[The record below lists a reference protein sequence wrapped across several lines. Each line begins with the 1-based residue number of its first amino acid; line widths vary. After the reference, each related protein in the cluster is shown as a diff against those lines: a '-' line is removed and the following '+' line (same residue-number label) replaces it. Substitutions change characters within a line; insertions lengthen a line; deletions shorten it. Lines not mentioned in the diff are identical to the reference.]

1 MTGNRRPLI
10 GIDRAAALGFAIA
23 ALIPAARS
31 QGVASPRISRLQQS
45 VAAGDAAA
53 LPAFWDE
60 VHRDGE
66 PLIEPC
72 DDASSHLVTFL
83 WRSEADTHVVLLAD
97 FTDSVQHM
105 TLNRLPGTDVWF
117 RSYTFEDD
125 ERFLYE
131 LSVDDPAWPFADGD
145 KLKYPSAPRPDPL
158 NPHVYDDAK
167 PTILS
172 LVELP
177 AAPKLLPTTP
187 DPAVPHVAVGRFQPL
202 LHSDILGNDRKLF
215 LYRPTGYDD
224 AHAPYPLL
232 IFGSSYISQTRLPL
246 ILDDLIAARRI
257 PPVVAIFID
266 FPPGVQDEES
276 GGGAKFGD
284 FVARELLPWV
294 RERVHVTDDP
304 RRVIIGG
311 ASAGGHSAA
320 CVALQHPE
328 AIGNVIAQ
336 SGAFWRGLGNT
347 AAYWS
352 DPAHAEGREGVLQLV
367 QSRPAAAVRFR
378 LAVGRLEYGTAFDP
392 GRVSMLDA
400 SQRLRDA
407 LAAKGYDATLVE
419 TGGGHDPYDW
429 ESSLP
434 DALVSL
440 LGAP

>member
-1 MTGNRRPLI
+1 MWRSAASALA
-10 GIDRAAALGFAIA
+10 RAALPILLA
-23 ALIPAARS
+23 AQAAAAR
-31 QGVASPRISRLQQS
+31 GEAAPASPRLARLQRDNS
-45 VAAGDAAA
+45 AGDSAA
-53 LPAFWDE
+53 LPAFWAE
-60 VHRDGE
+60 VRRDGA
-66 PLIEPC
+66 PLIEPA
-72 DDASSHLVTFL
+72 DDPGCHLVTFL
-83 WRSEADTHVVLLAD
+83 WQSAEDTHVVVLAD

-105 TLNRLPGTDVWF
+105 TLTRLPDTDVWY

-131 LSVDDPAWPFADGD
+131 LSVDDPAWPFVAGD
-145 KLKYPSAPRPDPL
+145 KAQYPAAPRADPL
-158 NPHVYDDAK
+158 NPRVYDYAK

-177 AAPKLLPTTP
+177 AAPKLLPGTP
-187 DPAVPHVAVGRFQPL
+187 DPAVPHVAVGRFQTL
-202 LHSDILGNDRKLF
+202 LHSEILGNDRKIF

-276 GGGAKFGD
+276 GGDGKFGD

-304 RRVIIGG
+304 RRVVIGG

-336 SGAFWRGLGNT
+336 SGAFWRGLGHT
-347 AAYWS
+347 AAWWS
-352 DPAHAEGREGVLQLV
+352 DPAHAEGREGVLHLV

-400 SQRLRDA
+400 SLRLRDA
-407 LAAKGYDATLVE
+407 LVAKGCDATLVQ